1 VGGEKMRI
9 AERFKLWICIS
20 LVIIVAGFGMIAVN
34 GFNLGIDFT
43 GGTMMQINLHKAEVP
58 VSDVQ
63 DLIAEFDL
71 EAEIVHAGQ
80 TKEEVIIKTGKSLSN
95 EDRVQIFNK
104 FVEAYDLDVDNDLRE
119 ANQFGPSVGKELQSK
134 AMTSIL
140 IASVGML
147 IYITF
152 RFEII
157 YGVTAIIALVHDVLV
172 LLSVYALFGIPVNS
186 SFIAAVL
193 TIVGYS
199 INDTIVVFDRVRENV
214 KIMKRAS
221 FEEIANTSLK
231 QTITRSINTSLTTL
245 LVIGSL
251 YFLGVE
257 SIKEFALPLL
267 AGVITGTYS
276 SIFIASPLWAAIKR
290 VMKEREHY
298 TGA

>member
-1 VGGEKMRI
+1 MRI

-104 FVEAYDLDVDNDLRE
+104 FVQAYDLDVDNDLRE

-140 IASVGML
+140 IASLGML

-172 LLSVYALFGIPVNS
+172 LLAVYALFGIPVNS